1 MLRIGIDLGGTKIAA
16 GIIDENFRLLSR
28 AEVPTRAA
36 LGAETVVDDMAKCA
50 LMALEDAGKSLSDCA
65 GAGIGSPGLCDT
77 AAGSVRNAHNLGW
90 FGVPVCAMLSEKLGI
105 PVKVDNDANCAALGE
120 VVAGAAEGSRS
131 ALMVTLGTGVGGGI
145 IIGGEIYSGW
155 QSLGGEIGHM
165 CIVMDGEQC
174 SCGEKGCWE
183 AYAASSALV
192 RQAEKAAEE
201 HPGSALAADAGSLN
215 GKKIFAAVS
224 AGDETAKAVV
234 QQYCK
239 YVGVGLVNL
248 INAIYPQ
255 TVIIGGGISAVGETI
270 LGPIREY
277 IGDNFF
283 ASDKSLMPAVKRAEL
298 GNDAGIIGAAALIA
312 L

>member
-16 GIIDENFRLLSR
+16 GIIDENYNLLSR

-36 LGAETVVDDMAKCA
+36 QGAEGVVADMAACVREA
-50 LMALEDAGKSLSDCA
+50 LAAAGEDISDCC

-77 AAGSVRNAHNLGW
+77 EKGSVRNAHNLGW
-90 FGVPVCAMLSEKLGI
+90 YGVPVCELLSKELGI

-120 VVAGAAEGSRS
+120 VVAGAAKGSRS

-145 IIGGEIYSGW
+145 IINGEIYSGW

-192 RQAEKAAEE
+192 RQAEKAAAE
-201 HPGSALAADAGSLN
+201 HPESLLAANTGKLD
-215 GKKIFAAVS
+215 GKKIFAAL
-224 AGDETAKAVV
+224 AEGDAVAKAVV
-234 QQYCK
+234 ERYCA
-239 YVGVGLVNL
+239 YVAVGIVNL
-248 INAIYPQ
+248 VNAIYPESI
-255 TVIIGGGISAVGETI
+255 IIGGGISAVGETI

-277 IGDNFF
+277 IGDHFF
-283 ASDKSLMPAVKRAEL
+283 ASQKDLMPRVARAQL
-298 GNDAGIIGAAALIA
+298 GNDAGIIGAAALIK

>member
-16 GIIDENFRLLSR
+16 GVIDENYSLLSR
-28 AEVPTRAA
+28 AEVPTRAS
-36 LGAETVVDDMAKCA
+36 LGAEAVIADMAECA
-50 LMALEDAGKSLSDCA
+50 RMALAEAGYGISDCA
-65 GAGIGSPGLCDT
+65 GAGIGSPGLCNT
-77 AAGSVRNAHNLGW
+77 AEGSVRNAHNLGW
-90 FGVPVCAMLSEKLGI
+90 YGVPVCDMLSKELGI

-120 VVAGAAEGSRS
+120 VVAGSAKGSRS

-145 IIGGEIYSGW
+145 IINGEIYSGW

-192 RQAEKAAEE
+192 RQAEKAAAE
-201 HPGSALAADAGSLN
+201 HPESALAACAGELN
-215 GKKIFAAVS
+215 GKKIFAAV
-224 AGDETAKAVV
+224 AEGDAVAKAVV
-234 QQYCK
+234 ERYCA
-239 YVGVGLVNL
+239 YVGVGIVNL
-248 INAIYPQ
+248 VNAIYPE
-255 TVIIGGGISAVGETI
+255 TIIVGGGISAVGETI

-277 IGDNFF
+277 IGEHFF
-283 ASDKSLMPAVKRAEL
+283 ASKKELMPALVQAEL
-298 GNDAGIIGAAALIA
+298 GNDAGIIGAAALIK

>member
-1 MLRIGIDLGGTKIAA
+1 MLRIGVDLGGTKIAA
-16 GIIDENFRLLSR
+16 GVVDENYCLVSSS
-28 AEVPTRAA
+28 ETPTRAS
-36 LGAETVVDDMAKCA
+36 LGAETVIADMAACIA
-50 LMALEDAGKSLSDCA
+50 DALEKAGKSLSDCA
-65 GAGIGSPGLCDT
+65 GIGIGSPGLCDV
-77 AAGSVRNAHNLGW
+77 AGGSVRNAHNLGW
-90 FGVPVCAMLSEKLGI
+90 YGVPVCDMLSKLTGLS
-105 PVKVDNDANCAALGE
+105 VKVDNDANCAALGE
-120 VVAGAAEGSRS
+120 VVAGAAKGSDN

-145 IIGGEIYSGW
+145 IIGGKIYSGW

-165 CIVMDGEQC
+165 CIQMDGESC
-174 SCGEKGCWE
+174 SCGQKGCWE

-192 RQAEKAAEE
+192 RQAEKAAAE

-224 AGDETAKAVV
+224 AGDETARAVV

-255 TVIIGGGISAVGETI
+255 TIIIGGGISAVGETI

-312 L
+312 I

>member
-16 GIIDENFRLLSR
+16 GVIDENFELLSR
-28 AEVPTRAA
+28 AEVPTRAS
-36 LGAETVVDDMAKCA
+36 LGAETVIADMADCVRQA
-50 LMALEDAGKSLSDCA
+50 LAAAGRELADCA

-77 AAGSVRNAHNLGW
+77 EKGSVRNAHNLGW
-90 FGVPVCAMLSEKLGI
+90 YGVPVCGMLSEELGL
-105 PVKVDNDANCAALGE
+105 PVRVDNDANCAALGE
-120 VVAGAAEGSRS
+120 VVAGAAKGSRS

-192 RQAEKAAEE
+192 RQAEKAASE
-201 HPGSALAADAGSLN
+201 HPESLLAAHAGTLD
-215 GKKIFAAVS
+215 GKKIFAALNE
-224 AGDETAKAVV
+224 GDAVAKMVV
-234 QQYCK
+234 ERYCA
-239 YVGVGLVNL
+239 YVGVGIVNL
-248 INAIYPQ
+248 VNAIYPESI
-255 TVIIGGGISAVGETI
+255 IIGGGISAVGETI
-270 LGPIREY
+270 IGPIREY
-277 IGDNFF
+277 IANHFF
-283 ASDKSLMPAVKRAEL
+283 ASKRELMPRVLQAKL
-298 GNDAGIIGAAALIA
+298 GNDAGLIGAAALIK

>member
-1 MLRIGIDLGGTKIAA
+1 MYYLGIDLGGTKIAA
-16 GIIDENFRLLSR
+16 GVIDEAYGLISR

-36 LGAETVVDDMAKCA
+36 LGAETVVTDMAACVREA
-50 LMALEDAGKSLSDCA
+50 LAMAGKSLADCA

-77 AAGSVRNAHNLGW
+77 ANGSVRNAHNLGW
-90 FGVPVCAMLSEKLGI
+90 YGVPVCEMLSKELGI

-120 VVAGAAEGSRS
+120 VVAGSAKGSRS

-165 CIVMDGEQC
+165 CIVMDGEPC

-192 RQAEKAAEE
+192 RQAEKAASG
-201 HPGSALAADAGSLN
+201 HPESLLAADAGRLN

-224 AGDETAKAVV
+224 GGDAVAKAVV
-234 QQYCK
+234 ERYCT
-239 YVGVGLVNL
+239 YVAVGIVNL
-248 INAIYPQ
+248 VNAIYPE
-255 TVIIGGGISAVGETI
+255 TIIIGGGISAVGETI
-270 LGPIREY
+270 LSPIREY
-277 IGDNFF
+277 IGEHFF
-283 ASDKSLMPAVKRAEL
+283 ASKKELMPALVQAKL
-298 GNDAGIIGAAALIA
+298 GNDAGIIGAAALIK

>member
-16 GIIDENFRLLSR
+16 GIIDENYALLSR
-28 AEVPTRAA
+28 AEVPTRAS
-36 LGAETVVDDMAKCA
+36 LGVETVIADMAECA
-50 LMALEDAGKSLSDCA
+50 RMALREAGKTTADCA

-77 AAGSVRNAHNLGW
+77 AKGSVRNAHNLGW
-90 FGVPVCAMLSEKLGI
+90 YGVPVCELLSRELGL

-120 VVAGAAEGSRS
+120 VVAGAAKGSRS

-192 RQAEKAAEE
+192 RQAEKAAVE
-201 HPGSALAADAGSLN
+201 HPESLLAADTGSLN
-215 GKKIFAAVS
+215 GKKIFAAVN
-224 AGDETAKAVV
+224 AGDAVAKSVV
-234 QQYCK
+234 ERYCA
-239 YVGVGLVNL
+239 YVGVGIVNL
-248 INAIYPQ
+248 INAIYPESI
-255 TVIIGGGISAVGETI
+255 IIGGGISAVGETI
-270 LGPIREY
+270 LSPIREY
-277 IGDNFF
+277 IGEHFF
-283 ASDKSLMPAVKRAEL
+283 ASKKELMPAVLQAQL
-298 GNDAGIIGAAALIA
+298 GNDAGLIGAAALIK

>member
-16 GIIDENFRLLSR
+16 GIIDENYALLSR
-28 AEVPTRAA
+28 AEVPTRAS
-36 LGAETVVDDMAKCA
+36 LGVETVIADMAECVR
-50 LMALEDAGKSLSDCA
+50 MALREAGKTIADCA

-77 AAGSVRNAHNLGW
+77 ANGSVRNAHNLGW
-90 FGVPVCAMLSEKLGI
+90 YGVPVCELLSKELGL

-120 VVAGAAEGSRS
+120 VVAGAAKGSRS

-192 RQAEKAAEE
+192 RQAEKAAAE
-201 HPGSALAADAGSLN
+201 HPESLLAADAGTLN
-215 GKKIFAAVS
+215 GKKIFAAVN
-224 AGDETAKAVV
+224 AGDAVAKSVV
-234 QQYCK
+234 ERYCA
-239 YVGVGLVNL
+239 YVGVGIVNL
-248 INAIYPQ
+248 VNAIYPESI
-255 TVIIGGGISAVGETI
+255 IIGGGISAVGETI
-270 LGPIREY
+270 LSPIREY
-277 IGDNFF
+277 IGEHFF
-283 ASDKSLMPAVKRAEL
+283 ASKKELMPAVLQAQL
-298 GNDAGIIGAAALIA
+298 GNDAGLIGAAALIKM
-312 L
+312 

>member
-16 GIIDENFRLLSR
+16 GVIDENYSLLSR
-28 AEVPTRAA
+28 AEVPTRAS
-36 LGAETVVDDMAKCA
+36 LGAEAVIADMAECA
-50 LMALEDAGKSLSDCA
+50 RMALAEAGYGISDCA
-65 GAGIGSPGLCDT
+65 GAGIGSPGLCNT
-77 AAGSVRNAHNLGW
+77 AEGSVRNAHNLGW
-90 FGVPVCAMLSEKLGI
+90 YGVPVCDMLSKELGI

-120 VVAGAAEGSRS
+120 VVAGSAKGSRS

-145 IIGGEIYSGW
+145 IINGEIYSGW

-192 RQAEKAAEE
+192 RQAEKAAAE
-201 HPGSALAADAGSLN
+201 HPESALAACAGKLN
-215 GKKIFAAVS
+215 GKKIFAAV
-224 AGDETAKAVV
+224 AEGDAVAKAVV
-234 QQYCK
+234 ERYCA
-239 YVGVGLVNL
+239 YVGVGIVNL
-248 INAIYPQ
+248 VNAIYPE
-255 TVIIGGGISAVGETI
+255 TIIVGGGISAVGETI

-277 IGDNFF
+277 IGEHFF
-283 ASDKSLMPAVKRAEL
+283 ASKKELMPALVQAEL
-298 GNDAGIIGAAALIA
+298 GNDAGIIGAAALIK

>member
-1 MLRIGIDLGGTKIAA
+1 MLRIGIDLGGTKLAA
-16 GIIDENFRLLSR
+16 GVIDENYALLSR
-28 AEVPTRAA
+28 AEKPTRAA
-36 LGAETVVDDMAKCA
+36 MGAETVIADMAECVR
-50 LMALEDAGKSLSDCA
+50 MALAEAGKSIADCA

-77 AAGSVRNAHNLGW
+77 AKGSVRNAHNLGW
-90 FGVPVCAMLSEKLGI
+90 YGVPVCDMLSKELGV

-120 VVAGAAEGSRS
+120 VVAGAAKGSKS

-192 RQAEKAAEE
+192 RQAEKAAAE
-201 HPGSALAADAGSLN
+201 HPESLLAADAGSLD
-215 GKKIFAAVS
+215 GKKIFAAVH
-224 AGDETAKAVV
+224 AGDSVAMAVV
-234 QQYCK
+234 ERYCA
-239 YVGVGLVNL
+239 YVGVGIVNL
-248 INAIYPQ
+248 VNAIYPESI
-255 TVIIGGGISAVGETI
+255 IIGGGISAVGETI
-270 LGPIREY
+270 LSPIREY
-277 IGDNFF
+277 IGEHFF
-283 ASDKSLMPAVKRAEL
+283 ASKKELMPRVAQAQL
-298 GNDAGIIGAAALIA
+298 GNDAGIIGAAALIK

>member
-1 MLRIGIDLGGTKIAA
+1 MLRIGIDLGGTKLAA
-16 GIIDENFRLLSR
+16 GVIDENYALLSR
-28 AEVPTRAA
+28 AEKPTRAA
-36 LGAETVVDDMAKCA
+36 MGAETVIADMAECVR
-50 LMALEDAGKSLSDCA
+50 MALAEAGKSIADCA

-77 AAGSVRNAHNLGW
+77 AKGSVRNTHNLGW
-90 FGVPVCAMLSEKLGI
+90 YGVPVCDMLSKELGV

-120 VVAGAAEGSRS
+120 VVAGAAKGSKS

-192 RQAEKAAEE
+192 RQAEKAAAE
-201 HPGSALAADAGSLN
+201 HPESLLAADAGSLD
-215 GKKIFAAVS
+215 GKKIFAAVN
-224 AGDETAKAVV
+224 AGDSVAMAVV
-234 QQYCK
+234 ERYCA
-239 YVGVGLVNL
+239 YVGVGIVNL
-248 INAIYPQ
+248 VNAIYPESI
-255 TVIIGGGISAVGETI
+255 IIGGGISAVGETI
-270 LGPIREY
+270 LSPIREY
-277 IGDNFF
+277 IGEHFF
-283 ASDKSLMPAVKRAEL
+283 ASKKELMPRVAQAQL
-298 GNDAGIIGAAALIA
+298 GNDAGIIGAAALIK

>member
-16 GIIDENFRLLSR
+16 GIIDENYALLSR
-28 AEVPTRAA
+28 AEVPTRAS
-36 LGAETVVDDMAKCA
+36 LGVETVISDMAECVR
-50 LMALEDAGKSLSDCA
+50 MALREAGKTTADCA

-77 AAGSVRNAHNLGW
+77 AKGSVRNAHNLGW
-90 FGVPVCAMLSEKLGI
+90 YGVPVCELLSEKLGL

-120 VVAGAAEGSRS
+120 VVAGAARGSRS

-183 AYAASSALV
+183 AYAAASALV
-192 RQAEKAAEE
+192 RQAEQAAAE
-201 HPGSALAADAGSLN
+201 HPESLLAADAGSLN
-215 GKKIFAAVS
+215 GKKIFAAVN
-224 AGDETAKAVV
+224 AGDIVAKSVV
-234 QQYCK
+234 ERYCA
-239 YVGVGLVNL
+239 YVGVGIVNL
-248 INAIYPQ
+248 VNAIYPESI
-255 TVIIGGGISAVGETI
+255 IIGGGISAVGETI
-270 LGPIREY
+270 LSPIREY
-277 IGDNFF
+277 IGEHFF
-283 ASDKSLMPAVKRAEL
+283 ASQKELMPAVLQAKL
-298 GNDAGIIGAAALIA
+298 GNDAGLIGAAALIK